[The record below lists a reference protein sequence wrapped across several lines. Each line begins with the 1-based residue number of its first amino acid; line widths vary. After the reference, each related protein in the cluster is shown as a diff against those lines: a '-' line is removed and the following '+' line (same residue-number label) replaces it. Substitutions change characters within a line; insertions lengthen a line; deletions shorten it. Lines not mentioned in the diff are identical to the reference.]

1 MLATITTFIA
11 EKLHTGISAKSII
24 IKYTKGPKITSLCGH
39 KQTTVINKS

>member
-1 MLATITTFIA
+1 MPVIITSLIV